1 MNNKHMRGTYV
12 VEFAFV
18 GLLVFTLLFGVL
30 EMGRL
35 YFTVNALDEA
45 ARRGA
50 RPGGGGAT
58 SATRWC
64 CAGPSS
70 TPQRTPGPVN

>member
-1 MNNKHMRGTYV
+1 MNRKHMRGIYT

-35 YFTVNALDEA
+35 YFTVNA
-45 ARRGA
+45 
-50 RPGGGGAT
+50 
-58 SATRWC
+58 
-64 CAGPSS
+64 
-70 TPQRTPGPVN
+70 PVSYTHLTLPTIYSV